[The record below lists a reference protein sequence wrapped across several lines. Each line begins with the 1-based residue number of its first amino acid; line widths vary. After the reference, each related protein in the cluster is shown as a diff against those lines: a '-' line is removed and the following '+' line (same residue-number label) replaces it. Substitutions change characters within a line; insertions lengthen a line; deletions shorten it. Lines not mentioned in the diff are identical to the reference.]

1 MKLQTCA
8 AVLAVLYSGSQL
20 AATEAQAAPL
30 SSKSVFV
37 LCANS
42 SAKTLVARV
51 KKCRKDETKV
61 DLTNLA
67 SFGAVGPTGPSG
79 AAGATGPT
87 GPSAFDAIPS
97 GTTIRGVVGLDV
109 EAPATSGDFRVAMT
123 FPAKLTQKLQDADF
137 LFAST
142 SVVDNDCTGAA
153 RCTAAPFSALCTGT
167 ASNPT
172 APAGKVCL
180 YVESASNAT
189 NIAAWELGDDPA
201 ATVTSGLLLAF
212 GVDGS
217 VGDAYVQAVW
227 AYTAP

>member
-1 MKLQTCA
+1 MKLQRCA
-8 AVLAVLYSGSQL
+8 AILAVLYAGSQF

-30 SSKSVFV
+30 SSKSVFI

-67 SFGAVGPTGPSG
+67 SFGAVGPTGPAG

-87 GPSAFDAIPS
+87 GPSAFSAIPS
-97 GTTIRGVVGLDV
+97 GTTIRGAVGLDV
-109 EAPATSGDFRVAMT
+109 EAPATTGDFRVAMT
-123 FPAKLTQKLQDADF
+123 FPAKLTQKLQDEDF

-142 SVVDNDCTGAA
+142 SVVDNDCTGAT
-153 RCTAAPFSALCTGT
+153 RCTSNPFSALCTGT

-180 YVESASNAT
+180 YVEYASNAKSI
-189 NIAAWELGDDPA
+189 NAWELADDPA
-201 ATVTSGLLLAF
+201 AEATSGLLLVF
-212 GVDGS
+212 SVDGS
-217 VGDAYVQAVW
+217 AGDAYVQAVW